1 MSDNYWQSLVGQ
13 RLSRRR
19 ALAVAGGGSAA
30 AFLAACGG
38 GSSNSGGSK
47 EAADTGP
54 KDSSGLLAQR
64 VDTSSSAVKGDVLK
78 SLTNADVTSL
88 DPLTSQSFTT
98 QIVAGYVY
106 SRLLKVVP
114 GFKGPSKRDVEGDLA
129 ESWEVSPDKL
139 TITLKLRK
147 NVKWD
152 AQAPTSSRPVSADD
166 VVWSWNKFSTASP
179 FGPELSYK
187 ANPNSPI
194 ESMSAADANTVVVK
208 LGAPD
213 ASALTMLASSSHL
226 FILPKEAEGG
236 FDPRNTVRGSSA
248 WTLEKYQQSVG
259 FTYAKNPNWYRTD
272 RPFADKIE
280 LPIVPEYATQLAQFR
295 AGNIF
300 FFAVA
305 AGQAGVQQQD
315 ILATKKDVPD
325 VNMLVGEQAIGWF
338 NSWFG
343 YAGGNSLFKDQ
354 RVRQAISMSYDRDAW
369 IDAIYNTAEFKKSG
383 LPVDV
388 RWHSHVTSG
397 LDGWWVDPKDDKAF
411 GPNNQY
417 FKQNVAEAKK
427 LLAAAG
433 YNGQEVP
440 ATYVSTPQYG
450 TTFPNQAQIQVGF
463 MNDIGL
469 KTKVNNPDYQ
479 TVWLN
484 NYYNGKG
491 NFEGVAVG
499 ADSTEQD
506 IATFFFSRSH
516 PKGGRFKGFSP
527 DGSNPAAGDPELT
540 KMIDDIRKEFDTEK
554 RRAIAKSIQQY
565 TAKAMYMVPFPG
577 QAAPFVLRW
586 PALGNGGVF
595 ISGSQ
600 YGAGTETI
608 INNWVDKTKAP
619 IKKA

>member
-13 RLSRRR
+13 RLNRRR

-38 GSSNSGGSK
+38 GSDNKGTGSK
-47 EAADTGP
+47 EVADTGP
-54 KDSSGLLAQR
+54 KDASGLQAQR
-64 VDTSSSAVKGDVLK
+64 VDTSGSATKGDILK
-78 SLTNADVTSL
+78 SLSAADVTSL

-98 QIVAGYVY
+98 QVVAGFVY
-106 SRLLKVVP
+106 SRILKVVP

-152 AQAPTSSRPVSADD
+152 AQAPTSSRPVAADD
-166 VVWSWNKFSTASP
+166 IVWSWNRFVSASP
-179 FGPELSYK
+179 YRADMSYK
-187 ANPNSPI
+187 ANPDAAI
-194 ESMSAADANTVVVK
+194 DSMTAPDPNTLVVK
-208 LGAPD
+208 LAQPD
-213 ASALTMLASSSHL
+213 ASALTMLGSSAHL
-226 FILPKEAEGG
+226 YILPKEAESG

-280 LPIVPEYATQLAQFR
+280 LPIVPEYAQQLAQFR
-295 AGNIF
+295 AGNVH

-305 AGQAGVQQQD
+305 AQQAGIQQQD
-315 ILATKKDVPD
+315 VLATKRDVPEL
-325 VNMLVGEQAIGWF
+325 NMLVGEQAIGWF

-343 YAGGNSLFKDQ
+343 YTGNSPFKDQ
-354 RVRQAISMSYDRDAW
+354 RVRQAVSMSYDRDAW
-369 IDAIYNTAEFKKSG
+369 IDAIYNTADFKKAG
-383 LPVDV
+383 LPLDI
-388 RWHSHVTSG
+388 RWHSHLTSG

-417 FKQNVAEAKK
+417 FKQNIAEAKK

-450 TTFPNQAQIQVGF
+450 TTFPNQCQIQVGF
-463 MNDIGL
+463 MNDAGI

-484 NYYNGKG
+484 NYYYGKG
-491 NFEGVAVG
+491 NFDGVAVG
-499 ADSTEQD
+499 ADSTEAD
-506 IATFFFSRSH
+506 IGTFFFARSH
-516 PKGGRFKGFSP
+516 PKGPRFKGFSP
-527 DGSNPAAGDPELT
+527 DGSDPMKGDPELT
-540 KMIDDIRKEFDTEK
+540 KQIDDIRKEFDTEK
-554 RRAIAKSIQQY
+554 RRDLAKKIQQY
-565 TAKAMYMVPFPG
+565 TAKTMYMVPFPG
-577 QAAPFVLRW
+577 QSAPFVLRW
-586 PALGNGGVF
+586 PAVGNGGVF
-595 ISGSQ
+595 ILGSQ
-600 YGAGTETI
+600 YGGGAETI

-619 IKKA
+619 FKKA